1 MKTVNEWYVFLTR
14 FILSLEKTFLLFHM
28 ALLKCLICSRVG
40 ILDCPWVQQFLSRLP
55 RIRFRWF
62 LSFDQKKVY
71 FLLIYWLLS
80 AKKSNHKKYH
90 AYLNLVYSI
99 CHRFDIYR
107 LVKLLT
113 STFWYTGSK
122 LSTMNTTTWRL
133 PHSSLINISLGKST
147 KFPIPSIAFSIITTL
162 TKE

>member
-1 MKTVNEWYVFLTR
+1 MICVSDGIYTQFRKNVLAVPHGFIKMFDLQQSRYLRLSMSATVPVASTKNQVQVISIIRSEK
-14 FILSLEKTFLLFHM
+14 SL
-28 ALLKCLICSRVG
+28 
-40 ILDCPWVQQFLSRLP
+40 
-55 RIRFRWF
+55 
-62 LSFDQKKVY
+62 LSFN
-71 FLLIYWLLS
+71 LLTTIR
-80 AKKSNHKKYH
+80 KKSNHKKYH

-107 LVKLLT
+107 LVKLLI